1 MKDKEMKIYISGAI
15 TKNEKAEAQFER
27 AEKWLKENGHQP
39 INPLKVGKPLTEILS
54 HEEYMKLSFTLIDIA
69 GGVYLLD
76 GWQSSEGAKAE
87 LSYAKATG
95 KAIKF
100 ENKQWKFK
108 RALTSCGE

>member
-1 MKDKEMKIYISGAI
+1 MKIYISGAI

-39 INPLKVGKPLTEILS
+39 INPLKVGKPLNEILS

-69 GGVYLLD
+69 DGVYLLD
-76 GWQSSEGAKAE
+76 GWQGSEGAKAE
-87 LSYAKATG
+87 LSYAKAIG

-108 RALTSCGE
+108 RALTPCGE